1 MSNPQLHKSPQSAL
15 DAGNI
20 PGFKTA
26 RSAVLNESNR
36 LQPPIVNWIR
46 FDHSRSMCDR
56 RTCSKHSPFPIK
68 FRKTGT
74 FTQLQPSQPFSL
86 FQSLEIPPCGC

>member
-26 RSAVLNESNR
+26 HSAVLNESNR
-36 LQPPIVNWIR
+36 LQPPLAPDCQLDSFRPCAEHV
-46 FDHSRSMCDR
+46 RSE
-56 RTCSKHSPFPIK
+56 
-68 FRKTGT
+68 
-74 FTQLQPSQPFSL
+74 SL
-86 FQSLEIPPCGC
+86 LETLAISD